1 MARSADRPGHDV
13 RSAKASGNR
22 AFAQDA
28 ALRRLLALV
37 VVTITACSTPQP
49 VPLTPPKD
57 AASSPVVRKPI
68 AEPPP
73 AMAAAPATQ
82 SSAAAPPI
90 AVPPGTQY
98 ICASETDGV
107 RTQTSIAFVPK
118 VAQLCLRHPEMGP
131 CQYERN
137 LCRRS
142 GGRVYAAG
150 GAEITMDTEAEY
162 DRRVLRVR
170 FLSN

>member
-1 MARSADRPGHDV
+1 MTG
-13 RSAKASGNR
+13 
-22 AFAQDA
+22 
-28 ALRRLLALV
+28 ALRHLLGLV
-37 VVTITACSTPQP
+37 VVAIAACSAPQP
-49 VPLTPPKD
+49 VPLTPPKE
-57 AASSPVVRKPI
+57 AVSSPVVRKPI

-73 AMAAAPATQ
+73 SVAAAPTTQ
-82 SSAAAPPI
+82 SNAATPPVV
-90 AVPPGTQY
+90 VPAGTQY
-98 ICASETDGV
+98 VCVSEADGV

-142 GGRVYAAG
+142 GGRVFVAG

-162 DRRVLRVR
+162 DRKVLRVR

>member
-1 MARSADRPGHDV
+1 MLPPDARSRTTVCARTFACDARP
-13 RSAKASGNR
+13 R
-22 AFAQDA
+22 ARR
-28 ALRRLLALV
+28 ALLGLIVA
-37 VVTITACSTPQP
+37 ITACSTPQS
-49 VPLTPPKD
+49 VPLTPAKD

-73 AMAAAPATQ
+73 AVAAAPAAQ
-82 SSAAAPPI
+82 SNAAAPPVV
-90 AVPPGTQY
+90 VPPGTQY
-98 ICASETDGV
+98 VCVSEADGV
-107 RTQTSIAFVPK
+107 RTQTSITFAPK

-131 CQYERN
+131 CQHERN

-142 GGRVYAAG
+142 GGRVYVAG

-170 FLSN
+170 FMSN